1 MFDIRCASIQPAT
14 SSCHRFGCSA
24 GGLAG
29 WPTPVASTDAA
40 GLLAY
45 ACGSYAV
52 ALNNGPERATISLAG
67 WTGGRLLLATE
78 EGVFWQSRSASLS
91 LPPYAGACV
100 RQE

>member
-1 MFDIRCASIQPAT
+1 MRVDTGRVKLVPSL
-14 SSCHRFGCSA
+14 RLFGWRVWRDSR
-24 GGLAG
+24 
-29 WPTPVASTDAA
+29 TPLVIDDAA

-45 ACGSYAV
+45 ACGPYAV
-52 ALNNGPERATISLAG
+52 VLNNGPERATICLAG

-78 EGVFWQSRSASLS
+78 EDVFRQSRSASLS